1 MSELKQTAAFLA
13 RVPLFRSLNRGQLE
27 SLAKSLVSRD
37 YTAGEE
43 IVTQGKGGIGLFIVV
58 SGKAEATHTRAD
70 GTKAVVNTFGPADFF
85 GELAMLNDEPRTA
98 TVIAIENTECLVLTR
113 WEFLAKL
120 ELDGKMATVILKE
133 LAQRFQRAM
142 AVL

>member
-1 MSELKQTAAFLA
+1 MSELKQTTAFLA
-13 RVPLFRSLNRGQLE
+13 RVPLFRSLNRSQLE
-27 SLAKSLVSRD
+27 SLARILVPRD
-37 YTAGEE
+37 YDAGEE
-43 IVTQGKGGIGLFIVV
+43 IVTQGKGGIGMFIIVA
-58 SGKAEATHTRAD
+58 GKAQAIHTRAD
-70 GTKAVVNTFGPADFF
+70 GTQAVVNTFDPTDFF

-98 TVIAIENTECLVLTR
+98 TVVAVEDTECLVLTR

>member
-27 SLAKSLVSRD
+27 SLAKSLVPRD
-37 YTAGEE
+37 YATGEE
-43 IVTQGKGGIGLFIVV
+43 IVTQGKGGIGLYIVV
-58 SGKAEATHTRAD
+58 SGKAEAVHRRAD
-70 GTKAVVNTFGPADFF
+70 GTKAVVNAFGPGDFF

-98 TVIAIENTECLVLTR
+98 TVVALENSQCLVLTR

-120 ELDGKMATVILKE
+120 EMDGKMATVILKE

>member
-1 MSELKQTAAFLA
+1 MTKAQETAEFLA
-13 RVPLFRSLNRGQLE
+13 RVPLFRSLSRTQLE
-27 SLAKSLVSRD
+27 SLAKSLVSRQ
-37 YTAGEE
+37 YAPGEE

-58 SGKAEATHTRAD
+58 SGKAEAIHMRTD
-70 GTKAVVNTFGPADFF
+70 GTKAVVNTFGSADFF

-98 TVIAIENTECLVLTR
+98 TVVALEDTECLVLTR

>member
-27 SLAKSLVSRD
+27 SLAKSFVPRD
-37 YTAGEE
+37 YATGEE
-43 IVTQGKGGIGLFIVV
+43 IVTQGKGGIGLFVVV
-58 SGKAEATHTRAD
+58 SGKAEAVHMRTD
-70 GTKAVVNTFGPADFF
+70 GTKAVVNTFGPSDFF

-98 TVIAIENTECLVLTR
+98 TVVALEDTECLVLTR

>member
-1 MSELKQTAAFLA
+1 MSELKQTVAFLA

-27 SLAKSLVSRD
+27 SLARSLVPRD
-37 YTAGEE
+37 YVAGEE
-43 IVTQGKGGIGLFIVV
+43 IVTQGKGGIGLYIVV
-58 SGKAEATHTRAD
+58 SGKTEAVHTRAD
-70 GTKAVVNTFGPADFF
+70 GTKAVVNTFGPGDFF

-98 TVIAIENTECLVLTR
+98 TVVALENTQCLVLTR

-120 ELDGKMATVILKE
+120 ELDGKMATLILKE

-142 AVL
+142 ALL

>member
-1 MSELKQTAAFLA
+1 M
-13 RVPLFRSLNRGQLE
+13 
-27 SLAKSLVSRD
+27 
-37 YTAGEE
+37 
-43 IVTQGKGGIGLFIVV
+43 
-58 SGKAEATHTRAD
+58 
-70 GTKAVVNTFGPADFF
+70 
-85 GELAMLNDEPRTA
+85 
-98 TVIAIENTECLVLTR
+98 LTR